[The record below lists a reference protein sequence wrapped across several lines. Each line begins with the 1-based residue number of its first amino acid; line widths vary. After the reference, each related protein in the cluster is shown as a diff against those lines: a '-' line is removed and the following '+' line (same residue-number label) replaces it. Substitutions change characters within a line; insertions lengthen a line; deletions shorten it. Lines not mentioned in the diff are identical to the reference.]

1 MKVKKLNIRIVYGCG
16 HVSVMKCN
24 SRKQSDAEFKRLSCG
39 DKIFDGH
46 KYTSDYTCERTK

>member
-24 SRKQSDAEFKRLSCG
+24 SRKQSDTEFKRLSCG